1 MIDLNKYKE
10 FVDGVTSPASKS
22 LEDTVQRMVDIQ
34 KMGVP
39 HPSRLLTGSI
49 GMSGE
54 LGEFNE
60 LIKKLLFHSKNFDEK
75 YEERMKS
82 ELADIMWYWTQV
94 CLAME
99 WDPNEVIALN
109 VEKLKDRHPDGEFNP
124 IYKDWVD
131 YD

>member
-75 YEERMKS
+75 
-82 ELADIMWYWTQV
+82 
-94 CLAME
+94 
-99 WDPNEVIALN
+99 
-109 VEKLKDRHPDGEFNP
+109 
-124 IYKDWVD
+124 
-131 YD
+131 

>member
-1 MIDLNKYKE
+1 MIDRNKYKE

-22 LEDTVQRMVDIQ
+22 FEDTVQRLVDIQ
-34 KMGVP
+34 KMGIP

-60 LIKKLLFHSKNFDEK
+60 LIKKLLFHGKDFNEE

-82 ELADIMWYWTQV
+82 ELADIMWYWTQI

-109 VEKLKDRHPDGEFNP
+109 VEKLKSRHPNGEFNP
-124 IYKDWVD
+124 VYKDWVD
-131 YD
+131 D